1 MCVRDS
7 LIYRH
12 RKSPG
17 GDECKTTRK
26 VGLPSRSLRGER
38 ASGPPLSRVRDAS
51 GGEISPGRSL
61 ATRAGESAQT
71 SRRAD
76 APRCAANV
84 MGRGRRCAC
93 GHRGD
98 RDRLIALIRPLSL
111 RCACS
116 SVRCPTME
124 WSGRAPAPPA
134 SKAGKGRRRE
144 GARDVPETRH
154 YHRHHRH
161 RYRQE
166 LVSRGGSRSARTAT
180 ATTATSCEWKR
191 CANRCAS

>member
-1 MCVRDS
+1 MQD
-7 LIYRH
+7 
-12 RKSPG
+12 
-17 GDECKTTRK
+17 DEE
-26 VGLPSRSLRGER
+26 GWIAEFE
-38 ASGPPLSRVRDAS
+38 ASGESFGTAS
-51 GGEISPGRSL
+51 IAGPGCIRRRNFTWPFVGYASS
-61 ATRAGESAQT
+61 ESAQT

-134 SKAGKGRRRE
+134 SKAGKGRRRQ

-154 YHRHHRH
+154 YHRH